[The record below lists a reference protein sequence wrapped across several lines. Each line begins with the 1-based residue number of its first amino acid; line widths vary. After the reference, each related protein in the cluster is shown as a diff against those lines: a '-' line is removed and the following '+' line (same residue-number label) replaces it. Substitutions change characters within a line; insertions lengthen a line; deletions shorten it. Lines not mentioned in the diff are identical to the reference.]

1 MTLFVPWET
10 GWNGSIANA
19 RMYKGDY
26 AMSNFLKFRASWP
39 LGLVLAFVFVSMNWT
54 VVFLSGCTPAD
65 ISDAKPVDSVST
77 GTASLSITNQ
87 IIQDPSTLT
96 FYLYPGT
103 SVDWVNAANAKKID
117 SVQADSTRVFRV
129 PEGSWKIVYFNR
141 SKAIYPMIDANSGSQ
156 EWLRSD
162 FKKNGNY
169 SLILKTDGNRTLWV
183 PSYVT
188 VPAMVP

>member
-1 MTLFVPWET
+1 M
-10 GWNGSIANA
+10 S
-19 RMYKGDY
+19 DY
-26 AMSNFLKFRASWP
+26 LKTRGFGP
-39 LGLVLAFVFVSMNWT
+39 LGFLCTFVSMALIWT
-54 VVFLSGCTPAD
+54 VMLLSSCTPVD
-65 ISDAKPVDSVST
+65 ISDAKPADSIST
-77 GTASLSITNQ
+77 GTASLIITNQ
-87 IIQDPSTLT
+87 IKQDPSTLT

-103 SVDWVNAANAKKID
+103 SVDWANAANAKKID

-129 PEGSWKIVYFNR
+129 PEGSWKIVYLNR
-141 SKAIYPMIDANSGSQ
+141 SKALYPMIDANSGSQ

-162 FKKNGNY
+162 FKKNGSY

>member
-1 MTLFVPWET
+1 M
-10 GWNGSIANA
+10 S
-19 RMYKGDY
+19 DY
-26 AMSNFLKFRASWP
+26 LKMRGSWP
-39 LGLVLAFVFVSMNWT
+39 LGLVLAFVSMALIWT
-54 VVFLSGCTPAD
+54 VMLLSSCTPAD
-65 ISDAKPVDSVST
+65 ISDAKT
-77 GTASLSITNQ
+77 
-87 IIQDPSTLT
+87 IQDPSTLT

-103 SVDWVNAANAKKID
+103 SVDWANAANAKKID
-117 SVQADSTRVFRV
+117 SVQADSTRAFRV
-129 PEGSWKIVYFNR
+129 PEGSWKIVYLNR
-141 SKAIYPMIDANSGSQ
+141 SKALYPMIDANSGSQ